1 MFCCKKT
8 GWQNLKKS
16 PSPLWTGL
24 YPCLLR
30 NLFFVECQLTAS
42 CGCITTSWSFW
53 WSALLNA
60 PADAGWPTRC
70 LVSQTK
76 QFGKYIMEHERWWLE
91 GEGRRRIATNAA
103 LCSHLRTSR
112 MWWSLSDANA
122 AASSFRSR
130 SCAGLIRAMKT
141 HRQHDDNGKKGG
153 RGKRRS
159 GPAGKAVKTCQT

>member
-8 GWQNLKKS
+8 GWQNLEKS

-60 PADAGWPTRC
+60 PADAGWPARC

-76 QFGKYIMEHERWWLE
+76 YHGTWEMVAGRWPRGGDASPRTLAARLKLKPPPPILF
-91 GEGRRRIATNAA
+91 GEGGDHQGHDARLAA
-103 LCSHLRTSR
+103 LEKR
-112 MWWSLSDANA
+112 WSWQS
-122 AASSFRSR
+122 
-130 SCAGLIRAMKT
+130 
-141 HRQHDDNGKKGG
+141 GG

-159 GPAGKAVKTCQT
+159 GPAVKVVKTCQT